1 MSPARLKIQP
11 AWIGGALVVVL
22 IVVAALF
29 FQPSSSTD
37 DSSTPRTRATV
48 TSTVGATSRSPGR
61 PTTGGSVDP
70 ITGLRWVELTAL
82 PRQAQQTVSLI
93 EAGGPYPYS
102 RDGIVFGN
110 REGLLPG
117 ERSGW
122 YHEYTWSRLARVI
135 VVRVGSSP
143 VARRARRSIPAW
155 SSSTATITTTPSPGS
170 GSARP
175 DDRARSR

>member
-1 MSPARLKIQP
+1 MSTTRPKIQP

-37 DSSTPRTRATV
+37 DSSTPGTRATS
-48 TSTVGATSRSPGR
+48 TSTSRATSRSPGR

-70 ITGLRWVELTAL
+70 ASGLRWIELTAL

-110 REGLLPG
+110 REGLLPS
-117 ERSGW
+117 ERNGW
-122 YHEYTWSRLARVI
+122 YHEYT
-135 VVRVGSSP
+135 VVTPGSNDRG
-143 VARRARRSIPAW
+143 ARRVVTGGAQG
-155 SSSTATITTTPSPGS
+155 STLGS
-170 GSARP
+170 GLEFFYS
-175 DDRARSR
+175 DDHYDSFSRIRIGRSR